1 MTATKARNGKI
12 HYAWIIMIACCFL
25 QAGQLGIIQNLSGVF
40 LQPVSD
46 SIGCGR
52 GDLSLYMTIQAWS
65 TAAVMPLVGRWL
77 PTKNINV
84 LMTVAAVLDGGGFML
99 MGTFTQ
105 PWMWWI
111 DAVIIGVSSAFLFF
125 APLPMIITNWFKKK
139 TGLAMGIATA
149 FSGVGAAIFTP
160 ILANLI
166 VSVGWQSS
174 YYIAGAASLVLTVPF
189 TAFVL
194 KFKPADVGLTPYG
207 ASAEE
212 TVAQAKADM
221 ATGMSVKR
229 AWATG
234 LVVLIFL
241 IGGIMSLTTSFT
253 QHMTG
258 FGKWVGFSAT
268 TLGLLGSANMIGNL
282 VGKLV
287 LGPLNDK
294 IGTRKTLT
302 IGYIVVFIGLII
314 TIFNGGN
321 TALLFAGATMYGVA
335 FSIQT
340 VMLPLV
346 CQTMFGPK
354 DYPKLFSYATM
365 GNALIGSVGI
375 SINGALF
382 DATASYYPGLTFVAI
397 CGVVAMG
404 MCFIG
409 MVRARKV
416 GFDKND
422 DTPEIENA
430 ATPSKLEEAV

>member
-1 MTATKARNGKI
+1 MASATQGKGRI

-52 GDLSLYMTIQAWS
+52 GDLSLYMTIQAWA
-65 TAAVMPLVGRWL
+65 TAFTMPLVGRWL

-84 LMTVAAVLDGGGFML
+84 LMTVAAILDGGGFML
-99 MGTFTQ
+99 MSQFTQ
-105 PWMWWI
+105 PWMWYV
-111 DAVIIGVSSAFLFF
+111 DAVVIGFGSAFLFF
-125 APLPMIITNWFKKK
+125 APLPMLIQNWFRKK
-139 TGLAMGIATA
+139 TGLAMGISTA

-166 VSVGWQSS
+166 VSVGWQTS
-174 YYIAGAASLVLTVPF
+174 YIIAGAASLILTVPF

-194 KFKPADVGLTPYG
+194 KFKPADVGMTPYG
-207 ASAEE
+207 AVEGE
-212 TVAQAKADM
+212 TVEQAKATM
-221 ATGMSVKR
+221 SVGISVKR

-234 LVVLIFL
+234 LVVLVFL
-241 IGGIMSLTTSFT
+241 MGGVMSLTTSFT

-258 FGKWVGFSAT
+258 FGAWLGFSAT
-268 TLGLLGSANMIGNL
+268 TLGLLGSCNMIGNL
-282 VGKLV
+282 VGKLI

-294 IGTRKTLT
+294 IGTRNTLFV
-302 IGYIVVFIGLII
+302 GYVVVFAGLLM

-321 TALLFAGATMYGVA
+321 TVVLFVGATMYGVA

-346 CQTMFGPK
+346 CTTMFGPK

-365 GNALIGSVGI
+365 GNALVGSVGI
-375 SINGALF
+375 SINGAIF
-382 DATASYYPGLTFVAI
+382 DAAGSYYPALGFVTV
-397 CGVVAMG
+397 CGIVALAL
-404 MCFIG
+404 CVIG
-409 MVRARKV
+409 ILRARKV
-416 GFDKND
+416 GFDKTD
-422 DTPEIENA
+422 
-430 ATPSKLEEAV
+430 EA